1 MVAINGGTDY
11 SYICYVAGTT
21 MTWTYHTQFP
31 VSSQFC
37 VWRAFKQYQLCLVIK
52 SIQHYV
58 GWNNVKAVLISGRCL
73 WQGISMKTVHT
84 INHNTITEYKTKPLV
99 HFLSAK
105 YTINILG
112 AVVWTVFVHNKS
124 HLSRARCRVVR
135 ILASHSPGLI
145 PPPVTASFSLCL
157 FVNFIFYSHH
167 HPHLHSGYMGDR
179 LPVLGRSWHTPA
191 MWHKLFV
198 WNRLLYHLLITIII
212 CNSQVLYLLR
222 IEF

>member
-1 MVAINGGTDY
+1 MYSEVLLHVTPININNWQLLLELQLFISRLTFFLPLLVLQSIAYHQIISSTDVMVAINGGTDY

-84 INHNTITEYKTKPLV
+84 INHNTITEYKTKLLV

-112 AVVWTVFVHNKS
+112 PVVWTVFVHNKS

-145 PPPVTASFSLCL
+145 PPP
-157 FVNFIFYSHH
+157 SH
-167 HPHLHSGYMGDR
+167 
-179 LPVLGRSWHTPA
+179 
-191 MWHKLFV
+191 
-198 WNRLLYHLLITIII
+198 
-212 CNSQVLYLLR
+212 C
-222 IEF
+222 